1 MRLLLALF
9 VALVA
14 APAPAQHSEVYDFPP
29 GARAEQNGL
38 VVAILNSDNLESFA
52 RVLRDGGRFDTAVT
66 RTAVRGREL
75 KTLVLLQ
82 GCRAGADGKCNVTG
96 RFTYILPGG
105 SVYGAIEDNDLWTQ
119 APSAD
124 GSIQFALGPSLVV
137 DPPDPMG
144 EWTIR
149 AEIRDNVRGVTVTV
163 QTPIIVDTPPAAA
176 AT

>member
-1 MRLLLALF
+1 MRLLLALLI
-9 VALVA
+9 ALGA
-14 APAPAQHSEVYDFPP
+14 APASAQNSEVFDFPP

-38 VVAILNSDNLESFA
+38 VVAILTSDNLDNFA
-52 RVLRDGGRFDTAVT
+52 RVLRDGGRFDPAVT

-82 GCRAGADGKCNVTG
+82 GCRAGPDDKCNVTG

-105 SVYGAIEDNDLWTQ
+105 AVYGAIDDDDLWTE

-124 GSIQFALGPSLVV
+124 GTIQFALGPSLVV

-144 EWTIR
+144 EWTLR

-163 QTPIIVDTPPAAA
+163 QTPIVVETPPTAAA
-176 AT
+176 H

>member
-1 MRLLLALF
+1 MRLLSALFLAL
-9 VALVA
+9 AA
-14 APAPAQHSEVYDFPP
+14 APAAAQNSEVYDFPP
-29 GARAEQNGL
+29 GARAEQSGFT
-38 VVAILNSDNLESFA
+38 VAILNSSDLENFA
-52 RVLRDGGRFDTAVT
+52 RVLGGRGRFDPAVT
-66 RTAVRGREL
+66 RTAVRGQAL
-75 KTLVLLQ
+75 HTLVLVQ

-105 SVYGAIEDNDLWTQ
+105 AVYGAIEDNDLWTQ

-163 QTPIIVDTPPAAA
+163 QTPIIVDTPPTAAA
-176 AT
+176 N